1 MQREG
6 IRWACVLRESHVPRG
21 LLGFGD
27 HPRGCHRQRRHVQ
40 RLTDVASSLRTA
52 RVVMQRAARCEIQQH
67 DAPGYGQRAPRVL
80 VPENSSSQVH
90 ES

>member
-1 MQREG
+1 M
-6 IRWACVLRESHVPRG
+6 LRNGHVPRG

-27 HPRGCHRQRRHVQ
+27 HPRRRHRQRRHVQ
-40 RLTDVASSLRTA
+40 RLTDVASGLRTA
-52 RVVMQRAARCEIQQH
+52 RVVMQKRAARCEIQQH